1 MKEFD
6 ISYQQKELN
15 ISGSSINSNP
25 ELKHFT
31 IFYLRILLIIINII
45 SLILGCYIY
54 QDKEYYLNPEYKF
67 DYIEYLEDFL
77 IIYSFGMISTLIFA
91 FILSL
96 IIKICVFI
104 LNKFSKNNNSN
115 QLINNEE
122 RPPTENS
129 FRFINAYTDEI
140 ALIPY
145 TLTLFIV
152 TTSIIYFLSLPYSIF
167 LFIFLQKDKIYSS
180 LKNFK
185 MLYSFLVIN
194 LIAGFIIFYVILIVV
209 FVKREGSFRKE
220 KIAIDDINLENFK
233 EEIKNAMRNAEQ

>member
-1 MKEFD
+1 MNEFE
-6 ISYQQKELN
+6 ISNQPKELRN
-15 ISGSSINSNP
+15 SDSSINSNP

-54 QDKEYYLNPEYKF
+54 QNQEYYINPEYKF
-67 DYIEYLEDFL
+67 EYNECLKIFI
-77 IIYSFGMISTLIFA
+77 IIYSFGMFSTFIFS

-96 IIKICVFI
+96 IIKVCVFI
-104 LNKFSKNNNSN
+104 LNIFSKDSNNNK
-115 QLINNEE
+115 LINNKD

-129 FRFINAYTDEI
+129 FRYINSHSDGI

-145 TLTLFIV
+145 TLTWFVV

-167 LFIFLQKDKIYSS
+167 LLIFLQKEKKYSS
-180 LKNFK
+180 IRDFK
-185 MLYSFLVIN
+185 ILYSFLVIN
-194 LIAGFIIFYVILIVV
+194 LIAGLILFYVILIVV

-220 KIAIDDINLENFK
+220 KISIDENNFENLK
-233 EEIKNAMRNAEQ
+233 EEVQNAMKKAEQ

>member
-1 MKEFD
+1 
-6 ISYQQKELN
+6 
-15 ISGSSINSNP
+15 
-25 ELKHFT
+25 
-31 IFYLRILLIIINII
+31 
-45 SLILGCYIY
+45 
-54 QDKEYYLNPEYKF
+54 
-67 DYIEYLEDFL
+67 
-77 IIYSFGMISTLIFA
+77 MISTLIFA

-129 FRFINAYTDEI
+129 FRFINVHADEI

-167 LFIFLQKDKIYSS
+167 LLIFLQKDKIYSS
-180 LKNFK
+180 LKDFK